1 MQIVVVQGGVEQE
14 LDLDIEHPQA
24 CVSDLVAALGARP
37 GAGIVIAER
46 FFGSDA
52 GLDEIGLHEG
62 AVVSVAGTAPPP
74 VVAPRGPSLVFVGG
88 RVAGSSYP
96 LGHGTAVVGRSS
108 DCDIALADPTLS
120 AHHARF
126 HVEPDGSV
134 VVADLDS
141 HNGTWIDG
149 QPVLGPTPVPPG
161 ALVRF
166 GATQARLRHTL
177 PDDRPLAVDPLH
189 RAVGGLVPFNRPPRP
204 APAEAPPPLKAPEAP
219 RSSGRSRAFSVVTV
233 VAPLLMG
240 GALIYFYRDPRFAL
254 FMLLSPVM
262 MIGNYVS
269 SRRRTKKE
277 SKARGRELRAAL
289 QAFDQALVAAAGA
302 ELERREA
309 RLVDIAET
317 LRRAH
322 APSTTL
328 WQRRPVHD
336 DFLVLGAGTGN
347 VSWSPPVEVPRD
359 GFDDEVARVMDRFA
373 VLGEAPVEVDL
384 SAGGVVG
391 LVGDRAAGLALA
403 RSLVCQAAV
412 HHGPADLAVVVLASE
427 GHAPEWD
434 WAKWLPHT
442 RHVDGSSRLLAGHR
456 PACEALLGELLASSA
471 DESGPASRLRSR
483 PADAAGGRTR
493 LVVVDDVSLV
503 EGRRAP
509 ARLVLNGAA
518 GPVAGVVLAPSEDQ
532 LPAMCSVVIDVRPL
546 GDADLRRP
554 RDRVRVDAFLISGVD
569 DVTARAAARAL
580 ARYEDSEL
588 EVLGSGLPKLVR
600 LLPLLGMDEIDPD
613 AVVRAWSRDLP
624 DPPLCTPIGMGE
636 SGLVDLD
643 LVRDGPHALVGGT
656 TGSGKSE
663 LLRSLVAGL
672 AARVDPDHLVFVL
685 VDYKGGSAFDQ
696 CARLPH
702 VVGLVTDLDEHLGER
717 ALRSLEAELAH
728 RERRLRE
735 AGAQDHAS
743 YVRSGAPSGPL
754 PRLVVV
760 VDEFATLATELPEF
774 LGALVGIA
782 QRGRSLGVHLVL
794 ATQRPSG
801 VVNGNIKANTN
812 LRIALRVQDAGDSTD
827 IIDRKDA
834 AAIARSNPGRAYV
847 RSGPTDVE
855 LVQTALATA
864 ARQARRTATLRLSP
878 FGFGP
883 LPSLPH
889 AVSDGS
895 TGPSDLSRLV
905 DAVVAAF
912 ERGKRPPPRRPWL
925 EMLGGHIELAHILEL
940 ETEPGTVAFAVADD
954 PEHQRQVAVGW
965 KPADGHLALF
975 GMVGSGTTTALL
987 SVARALLQLV
997 DERPCHLYAID
1008 FGAGGLAPLA
1018 AHDDVGAVLAAADH
1032 EGQLRLVR
1040 HLRRELD
1047 RRRTLSPHD
1056 LAGELRIV
1064 VLVDGIGAF
1073 LAAHEGIEGAETAE
1087 AFRRVFTD
1095 GPEVGLLCVVAGER
1109 PGSLPARLGALVS
1122 QKVLFRLADPADFS
1136 AIGLR
1141 PKQLPSFVPGRA
1153 VHGPTKLVIQVGHP
1167 GDLSTLPRGGGG
1179 ALRPPPVAIRGLPV
1193 SVAFDDLPGGA
1204 KLEPPPVELTI
1215 GIADDDLGPA
1225 VLALHAGDHV
1235 LVAGPP
1241 RSAKTSTLALMA
1253 SLVRRADPA
1262 TVLVGVCDDR
1272 SPLHPLEALDA
1283 AGTLSQLAQV
1293 IRAAPGDGRL
1303 WFVFVDD
1310 APQVGDP
1317 DGLMA
1322 ALLQARRPGLHVV
1335 AAGRSEDLRA
1345 GYGHWTRVLRQ
1356 SRTGILLQP
1365 NLSADG
1371 ELLGQRLPR
1380 RVPVPL
1386 VPGRGFLVAGGEA
1399 ALVQVALPPEVPGPP
1414 AV

>member
-1 MQIVVVQGGVEQE
+1 MQIVVVHDGAEQE

-24 CVSDLVAALGARP
+24 CVSDLVAAIGAAP
-37 GAGIVIAER
+37 GAGVVIAER
-46 FFGSDA
+46 YFGADA

-62 AVVSVAGTAPPP
+62 AMVHVAGKAP
-74 VVAPRGPSLVFVGG
+74 VARVAGEGPTLMFVGG
-88 RVAGSSYP
+88 RGAGSAHP
-96 LGHGTAVVGRSS
+96 LGPGEVVVGRSPA
-108 DCDIALADPTLS
+108 CEVALADSTLS
-120 AHHARF
+120 AHHARL
-126 HVEPDGSV
+126 HVVPDGSV
-134 VVADLDS
+134 VVTDLES

-149 QPVLGPTPVPPG
+149 HPVLGPTPVPPG

-166 GATQARLRHTL
+166 GATQARLRLRL
-177 PDDRPLAVDPLH
+177 PDDRPLAIDPLH

-204 APAEAPPPLKAPEAP
+204 APAEGPPPIKAPEPP
-219 RSSGRSRAFSVVTV
+219 RGSGRSRAFSVITV

-254 FMLLSPVM
+254 FMLLSPIM

-269 SRRRTKKE
+269 SRRRTTKE
-277 SKARGRELRAAL
+277 NKARGRDFRAAL
-289 QAFDQALVAAAGA
+289 EAFDQALRAAAAA
-302 ELERREA
+302 EVRRGEE

-336 DFLVLGAGTGN
+336 DFLALRAGTGP
-347 VSWSPPVEVPRD
+347 VPWSPPVEGPRD
-359 GFDDEVARVMDRFA
+359 EMDEEVGRVMARFT
-373 VLGEAPVEVDL
+373 LLHDAPVEVDL
-384 SAGGVVG
+384 SSGGVVG

-412 HHGPADLAVVVLASE
+412 HHGPADLAVVVLASG
-427 GHAPEWD
+427 GHTSDWD

-442 RHVDGSSRLLAGHR
+442 RHVDGSSRLLAGDR
-456 PACEALLGELLASSA
+456 PACEALLSELLASSG
-471 DESGPASRLRSR
+471 DEGGPGSRLRSR
-483 PADAAGGRTR
+483 PADTSGGRTR
-493 LVVVDDVSLV
+493 LVVVDDVALV

-532 LPAMCSVVIDVRPL
+532 LPAMCTVVVDLRPL

-554 RDRVRVDAFLISGVD
+554 RDRVRIDAFLIGGVD
-569 DVTARAAARAL
+569 DATARATARAL

-600 LLPLLGMDEIDPD
+600 LLPLLEMDDVDPD
-613 AVVRAWSRDLP
+613 VVARAWSRGLP
-624 DPPLCTPIGMGE
+624 DPPLRTPIGMGE
-636 SGLVDLD
+636 RGMVDID

-717 ALRSLEAELAH
+717 ALTSLEAELAH
-728 RERRLRE
+728 RERVLRVS
-735 AGAQDHAS
+735 AAQDQAS
-743 YVRSGAPSGPL
+743 YLRSGSPSGPL

-760 VDEFATLATELPEF
+760 VDEFATLASELPEF
-774 LGALVGIA
+774 LGALVGVA

-801 VVNGNIKANTN
+801 AVNGNIKANTN
-812 LRIALRVQDAGDSTD
+812 LRIALRVQDAGDSSD

-864 ARQARRTATLRLSP
+864 TRQARRTTALRLSP
-878 FGFGP
+878 FGFGS
-883 LPSLPH
+883 LPSSP
-889 AVSDGS
+889 ATGPEPGN
-895 TGPSDLSRLV
+895 GPSDLARLV
-905 DAVVAAF
+905 DAVVSAF
-912 ERGKRPPPRRPWL
+912 ERGQAPPPRRPWL
-925 EMLGGHIELAHILEL
+925 EMLSDRIELDDILLL
-940 ETEPGTVAFAVADD
+940 EADVGTVPFALADD
-954 PEHQRQVAVGW
+954 PEHQRQAVVGW
-965 KPADGHLALF
+965 NPADGHLALF
-975 GMVGSGTTTALL
+975 GMVGGGTTTALL
-987 SVARALLQLV
+987 AVARSLLHRCE
-997 DERPCHLYAID
+997 DRPWHVYAVD
-1008 FGAGGLAPLA
+1008 FGAGGLAPLV
-1018 AHDDVGAVLAAADH
+1018 AHDDVGAVVPAGDH

-1040 HLRRELD
+1040 YLRRELD
-1047 RRRTLSPHD
+1047 RRRALSPSD
-1056 LAGELRIV
+1056 RAGEARVV
-1064 VLVDGIGAF
+1064 VLIDGIGAF
-1073 LAAHEGIEGAETAE
+1073 VAEHEGIESTETAE
-1087 AFRRVFTD
+1087 AFRRVFAD
-1095 GPEVGLLCVVAGER
+1095 GPEVDILFVVAGER
-1109 PGSLPARLGALVS
+1109 PGSLPARMAALVS
-1122 QKVLFRLADPADFS
+1122 QKILFRLADPADFS

-1141 PKQLPSFVPGRA
+1141 PKRLPAFVPGRA
-1153 VHGPTKLVIQVGHP
+1153 VHGPTKLVMQVGHP
-1167 GDLSTLPRGGGG
+1167 GDLSPLLRGTG
-1179 ALRPPPVAIRGLPV
+1179 AGRRPPPAVIRGLPP
-1193 SVAFDDLPGGA
+1193 SLAFHELPGGA
-1204 KLEPPPVELTI
+1204 KLEPAPVELTV

-1225 VLALHAGDHV
+1225 VLTLHAGDHV

-1241 RSAKTSTLALMA
+1241 RSGKTSTLALMA

-1272 SPLHPLEALDA
+1272 SSLHPLEALDA

-1293 IRAAPGDGRL
+1293 IRVAPGDGRR

-1310 APQVGDP
+1310 APQVDDV
-1317 DGLMA
+1317 DGLLGT
-1322 ALLQARRPGLHVV
+1322 LLQSRRPGLHVV
-1335 AAGRSEDLRA
+1335 AAGRSDDLRA
-1345 GYGHWTRVLRQ
+1345 AYGHWTRACA
-1356 SRTGILLQP
+1356 SRARASCSNPTCPPTASSWANACPVESPSPLCR
-1365 NLSADG
+1365 DG
-1371 ELLGQRLPR
+1371 AFSW
-1380 RVPVPL
+1380 
-1386 VPGRGFLVAGGEA
+1386 PGRGSPGPGRPA
-1399 ALVQVALPPEVPGPP
+1399 PEVPGPP